1 MRPKV
6 QRRVVSW
13 NWEVF
18 AESFCAVSLK
28 RLPTGEARN
37 DLAQSPGANW
47 RGRPPWSAH
56 PPSNGLC
63 HAPQGTKG
71 RLRARLVASRASSRF
86 AGLET
91 GGWRKV
97 MGVGSDRTIPVRLST
112 IPPSAWHADSAGKAA
127 RCSAQPVWPVA
138 WLVVF
143 HTQHGGRDAALRRPR
158 AVQARNVRPSA
169 WPPSQGQR
177 TRFRRCTRRGRRSA
191 PSLPELAGLARS
203 KCEISG

>member
-1 MRPKV
+1 
-6 QRRVVSW
+6 
-13 NWEVF
+13 
-18 AESFCAVSLK
+18 
-28 RLPTGEARN
+28 
-37 DLAQSPGANW
+37 
-47 RGRPPWSAH
+47 
-56 PPSNGLC
+56 
-63 HAPQGTKG
+63 
-71 RLRARLVASRASSRF
+71 
-86 AGLET
+86 
-91 GGWRKV
+91 

-127 RCSAQPVWPVA
+127 RCSAQPVWPVV

-191 PSLPELAGLARS
+191 PSLPEQIENESEGVGPRIMTFHTRATGSNSASFRLRLARFRAGRRDIRRMACVTRVES
-203 KCEISG
+203 HLYA